1 MSVKRIY
8 PYKNVVMLT
17 ASRTVCEN
25 FNTVKAE
32 LTAVKSNWA
41 DPFIT
46 GFSDRITNALA
57 TLLGLDKK
65 KAQRDA
71 TTALREIQKTALDQ
85 LGLFKTQVEVEFD
98 AARSKEILDNLGLNA
113 YYKSA
118 KDKSQSGLTQLL
130 MQFRQNMTDELK
142 AELAAKGIADSL
154 TEGIIAQADPMA
166 TADATQESLKGT
178 SPLVT
183 DEMQTEFNAIYSQSM
198 GICKI
203 AVKVF
208 KDDPAKKA
216 MFTFRKLARQQGS

>member
-25 FNTVKAE
+25 FSALKAA
-32 LTAVKSNWA
+32 LLAVKSNWA
-41 DPFIT
+41 DPFISD
-46 GFSDRITNALA
+46 FSDRISSALA

-71 TTALREIQKTALDQ
+71 TTALKQIQKTVLKK
-85 LGLFKTQVEVEFD
+85 LELFKTQVEVEFA
-98 AARSKEILDNLGLNA
+98 AARSKAILDTLGFSMYYANA
-113 YYKSA
+113 SKR
-118 KDKSQSGLTQLL
+118 KQSILTQLL

-142 AELAAKGIADSL
+142 AELAAVGIAASL
-154 TEGIIAQADPMA
+154 TDEITAQADPMA
-166 TADATQESLKGT
+166 AADAVQESLKGT
-178 SPLVT
+178 SALVT

-216 MFTFRKLARQQGS
+216 LFTFSKLARQQGS